1 MTAEEKARYF
11 ELLRFK
17 SVGVDKTKQRDCVE
31 CATWLKRALEDA
43 GFSASLRLPDGV
55 SGPPCLYAER
65 IVDPD
70 AVTVLF
76 YGHYDVQPPD
86 PLGEWK
92 SDPFE
97 PVERD
102 GRVYCRGAQDDKGQ
116 LFAFFCGM
124 KRFLAASPDAEI
136 NIKVLLEGQEESGGD
151 IIWRVAEG
159 MAKKLRAD
167 VLLVSDTN
175 AVADLRPTIIAG
187 LRGVCHFTVSL
198 KGAKCDLHSGIYG
211 GIAPNAADA
220 MARLLSSLHND
231 DGSIAVDG
239 FSNGIVPPSAREI
252 ELAEASSSGEAAIEA
267 DIGCRPC
274 GGERGRSV
282 VERNSFMPTIEV
294 NGIHSGYGG
303 PGSKTVIPCEA
314 LAKISMRLVPGQ
326 SPRGAFEAVCRH
338 LESRVPEGLTLKIYE
353 ATGFSE
359 GFRLPLGTP
368 LFRLATE
375 VLESMDS
382 RGPAFLWEGAS
393 IPCVSMLSRVSG
405 ASPLL
410 VGWGQ
415 PEDAI
420 HSPNESFSIRQ
431 FDLASMWGE
440 RILGALAPEK
450 KGINR

>member
-1 MTAEEKARYF
+1 
-11 ELLRFK
+11 
-17 SVGVDKTKQRDCVE
+17 
-31 CATWLKRALEDA
+31 
-43 GFSASLRLPDGV
+43 
-55 SGPPCLYAER
+55 
-65 IVDPD
+65 
-70 AVTVLF
+70 
-76 YGHYDVQPPD
+76 
-86 PLGEWK
+86 
-92 SDPFE
+92 
-97 PVERD
+97 
-102 GRVYCRGAQDDKGQ
+102 
-116 LFAFFCGM
+116 
-124 KRFLAASPDAEI
+124 
-136 NIKVLLEGQEESGGD
+136 
-151 IIWRVAEG
+151 
-159 MAKKLRAD
+159 
-167 VLLVSDTN
+167 
-175 AVADLRPTIIAG
+175 
-187 LRGVCHFTVSL
+187 
-198 KGAKCDLHSGIYG
+198 
-211 GIAPNAADA
+211 
-220 MARLLSSLHND
+220 
-231 DGSIAVDG
+231 
-239 FSNGIVPPSAREI
+239 
-252 ELAEASSSGEAAIEA
+252 
-267 DIGCRPC
+267 
-274 GGERGRSV
+274 
-282 VERNSFMPTIEV
+282 MPTIEV

-359 GFRLPLGTP
+359 GFRLPLDTP

-431 FDLASMWGE
+431 FDLASMWAE